1 MVAVLL
7 LRMILD
13 HGTVDACAGGVTL
26 RLSRVLRWALRRDRG
41 RVARVCVT
49 GRTPTGPQV
58 VAVLRDGRR
67 STRTPTASER
77 VMMLALARCT
87 WAECEWP
94 AQIAARVASTR
105 DETPPP
111 FTPGRHVPAKG
122 AQSCISC
129 TCSLVCVVYTRCI
142 TQLIIHELPVAGI
155 IACSS
160 RSTSSQPA
168 AKDVRSGMAFTSRS
182 CTS

>member
-49 GRTPTGPQV
+49 GRTPTGRCGF
-58 VAVLRDGRR
+58 ARR
-67 STRTPTASER
+67 PTLDANSPTASER